1 MSDQV
6 IQQAKQKTQ
15 SSLEA
20 FERELGTIRTGRANP
35 SLIENLAVEAYGAH
49 MKLQELASITA
60 PEAGLLVV
68 QPYDASIAGTIANAV
83 RTSDLNL
90 NPIVDGTIIRLPL
103 PPLTQERRQEMVK
116 LVGQKA
122 EAAKVSIRN
131 VRQEAF
137 TALKKAKE
145 DSQISQD
152 EQLGFEKRVQEI
164 VDSSNKQIETLAA
177 TKEQDL
183 LKM

>member
-1 MSDQV
+1 
-6 IQQAKQKTQ
+6 
-15 SSLEA
+15 
-20 FERELGTIRTGRANP
+20 
-35 SLIENLAVEAYGAH
+35 
-49 MKLQELASITA
+49 
-60 PEAGLLVV
+60 
-68 QPYDASIAGTIANAV
+68 
-83 RTSDLNL
+83 
-90 NPIVDGTIIRLPL
+90 
-103 PPLTQERRQEMVK
+103 MVK